1 MKAQISL
8 VTVSALVVALI
19 AWGCGDSK
27 PDAPQATADQT
38 TSTSA
43 PKVSDVSSVASLGT
57 EKANEH
63 FAITLTAEPSEPK
76 VGKAKFIAKVLHH
89 GQPTDSANVKL
100 SLSMPS
106 MNMGGPE
113 ITLKHASN
121 GMYEGEADL
130 SMGGDWQAK
139 VTVDQEG
146 HPGEAVYN
154 FVVMQ

>member
-1 MKAQISL
+1 MKTPTIIIA
-8 VTVSALVVALI
+8 SAAFVAAVL

-27 PDAPQATADQT
+27 QDVSPSTIDQT
-38 TSTSA
+38 TSTGA
-43 PKVSDVSSVASLGT
+43 PKTPEAEKGASLGT
-57 EKANEH
+57 ERANEH
-63 FAITLTAEPSEPK
+63 FAITLTAEPSELK
-76 VGKAKFIAKVLHH
+76 VGKAMFIAKVLHH
-89 GQPTDSANVKL
+89 GQPTENATVKL

-113 ITLKHASN
+113 VMLKHTSN
-121 GMYEGEADL
+121 GMYQGEADL